1 MFSDNKDR
9 NREKQEYTKLS
20 KRQKEVSLTIW
31 IIAIFFDGVNISI
44 MRQ

>member
-20 KRQKEVSLTIW
+20 KRQKEVSLTI
-31 IIAIFFDGVNISI
+31 
-44 MRQ
+44 